1 MLFIQFE
8 IETSKA
14 KMYSE
19 VLLKIYTWKFWS
31 LAVLTFILQ
40 NPAAALAQDQVKQ
53 YDEGSVYEG
62 SFKNGLRNGL
72 GKYTMP
78 DGFTYEGE
86 WKDDQIQGKGVARY
100 PTGQIFEGFFEQGVP
115 DGEGTMTFS
124 DGTKYEGS
132 WLDGKM
138 EGDGVL
144 SMTDGSIYKG
154 KFSDNNRDG
163 YGEMNYSDGSIFKGN
178 WKNN

>member
-1 MLFIQFE
+1 MKIN
-8 IETSKA
+8 TSK
-14 KMYSE
+14 
-19 VLLKIYTWKFWS
+19 LWS
-31 LAVLTFILQ
+31 VFAFILLCQ
-40 NPAAALAQDQVKQ
+40 NPLVVLAQDQVKQ

-62 SFKNGLRNGL
+62 SFKNGLRNGI

-100 PTGQIFEGFFEQGVP
+100 PTGQIFEGSFKQGVP

-124 DGTKYEGS
+124 DGTKYTGS

-138 EGDGVL
+138 EGDGIL
-144 SMTDGSIYKG
+144 SMTDGSVFKG
-154 KFSDNNRDG
+154 KFANNNRDG
-163 YGEMNYSDGSIFKGN
+163 YGEISYSDGSIFKVTGKIM
-178 WKNN
+178 KNKVMEH

>member
-1 MLFIQFE
+1 
-8 IETSKA
+8 
-14 KMYSE
+14 MYSE
-19 VLLKIYTWKFWS
+19 VLLKIYTGKLWS
-31 LAVLTFILQ
+31 LVVLIFILQ
-40 NPAAALAQDQVKQ
+40 NPASILAQDQVKQ

-78 DGFTYEGE
+78 DGFTYEGQ

-100 PTGQIFEGFFEQGVP
+100 PTGQIFEGFFKQGVP

-144 SMTDGSIYKG
+144 SMTDGSI
-154 KFSDNNRDG
+154 
-163 YGEMNYSDGSIFKGN
+163 FKG
-178 WKNN
+178 

>member
-1 MLFIQFE
+1 MLFLQFE
-8 IETSKA
+8 IETSEA

-31 LAVLTFILQ
+31 LVVLMFILQ
-40 NPAAALAQDQVKQ
+40 NPVAALAQDQVKQ

-100 PTGQIFEGFFEQGVP
+100 PTGQIFEGSFEQGVP

-144 SMTDGSIYKG
+144 SMTDGSI
-154 KFSDNNRDG
+154 F
-163 YGEMNYSDGSIFKGN
+163 
-178 WKNN
+178 